1 MSSQKSEC
9 AGKNPFPWAR
19 PNKIICCLMMNKLSA
34 FCVVPVL
41 FSAVFH
47 AGCTSGMSDEQARQV
62 VRCSYETILDD
73 GSPRSEVAVSPPWED
88 RRNPESVALS
98 RTKLKAMRQ
107 LMRNEE
113 AATLRDFYG
122 ETALHKA
129 AAAGD
134 VPAMKELLEAGLDV
148 NDRSSADGAT
158 PLHQACRLEQVE
170 AVAVLLARGADPNV
184 GDSAGE
190 TPLFDHYC
198 ASREIMSMLLKA
210 GANPN
215 RPNKEGFY
223 AVVLSDFPDL
233 LVRHGANPNLLVT
246 STNNTVFMQRM
257 LNFGDDRDP
266 GVQAMLQGGADVN
279 LATDDGYTPLMMAAE
294 NRLSGLVRELIAR
307 GADVKARDR
316 FGKSASDYTRRHS
329 LHYRVLSDGGNLLA
343 GTVQEDS
350 EELREVRRVLR
361 EHGGR

>member
-1 MSSQKSEC
+1 
-9 AGKNPFPWAR
+9 
-19 PNKIICCLMMNKLSA
+19 MMNKLYV
-34 FCVVPVL
+34 FCVVPML

-47 AGCTSGMSDEQARQV
+47 TGCTSGMSEEQARHV
-62 VRCSYETILDD
+62 VRSSCETILDD
-73 GSPRSEVAVSPPWED
+73 GSPRSVVAVSPPRED
-88 RRNPESVALS
+88 SRNPESAALS

-107 LMRNEE
+107 LMRRGV
-113 AATLRDFYG
+113 AASLRDFYG

-134 VPAMKELLEAGLDV
+134 VSAMKELLEAGLDV

-170 AVAVLLARGADPNV
+170 AVAVLLSRGADPNI
-184 GDSAGE
+184 GDSFGE
-190 TPLFDHYC
+190 SPLFSHYC
-198 ASREIMSMLLKA
+198 SLREVMSMLLQA

-215 RPNKEGFY
+215 LPDREGLY
-223 AVVLSDFPDL
+223 PVVLSDFPDL
-233 LVRHGANPNLLVT
+233 LVRYGANPNLLVA

-257 LNFGDDRDP
+257 LNFGDESDP
-266 GVQAMLQGGADVN
+266 GVQAMLQGRADVK
-279 LATDDGYTPLMMAAE
+279 LATDDGYTPLMMASE
-294 NRLSGLVRELIAR
+294 NRLIGLVRELIAR

-316 FGKSASDYTRRHS
+316 FGKSALDYTRRHS
-329 LHYRVLSDGGNLLA
+329 MHYRVLSDGGAPLA
-343 GTVQEDS
+343 GTEQEDS

>member
-1 MSSQKSEC
+1 MSSKKSEC

-19 PNKIICCLMMNKLSA
+19 PNKIICCLMMNKLSV

-98 RTKLKAMRQ
+98 RTKLKAM
-107 LMRNEE
+107 
-113 AATLRDFYG
+113 
-122 ETALHKA
+122 
-129 AAAGD
+129 
-134 VPAMKELLEAGLDV
+134 
-148 NDRSSADGAT
+148 
-158 PLHQACRLEQVE
+158 
-170 AVAVLLARGADPNV
+170 
-184 GDSAGE
+184 
-190 TPLFDHYC
+190 
-198 ASREIMSMLLKA
+198 
-210 GANPN
+210 
-215 RPNKEGFY
+215 
-223 AVVLSDFPDL
+223 
-233 LVRHGANPNLLVT
+233 
-246 STNNTVFMQRM
+246 
-257 LNFGDDRDP
+257 
-266 GVQAMLQGGADVN
+266 LQGGADVN

-316 FGKSASDYTRRHS
+316 FGKSALDYTRRHS
-329 LHYRVLSDGGNLLA
+329 LHYRVLSDGGNPLA